1 MDTALGMQ
9 SAHEWGGAALKTTAA
24 GSAAPSDASLLL
36 RPGWTSPGALGR
48 ELVASRELCLTLAR
62 KDFFV
67 RYRRAALGIVWAI
80 ALPALQAV
88 VLAVILSRVAR
99 IHVDHYAIFILS
111 GIVAW
116 TYFASTLG
124 AASTSIVDNSA
135 LSSRIYFP
143 RAVLPISACLSNLF
157 AMLIS
162 FVITVVVAVATG
174 AVPGLTLL
182 YILPGVGLIFLLTV
196 SATLVLSA
204 LHVYFRDVKYAVQ
217 AGLLVWFYVT
227 PVFYPVTLLHGLARR
242 AVEANP
248 VSGCVELF
256 QGAVLGTP
264 VSAVSISYTVACTA
278 ALLVAAVFLHC
289 RHDRTFADLL

>member
-1 MDTALGMQ
+1 V
-9 SAHEWGGAALKTTAA
+9 
-24 GSAAPSDASLLL
+24 L
-36 RPGWTSPGALGR
+36 RPGWTSPVAFGR
-48 ELVASRELCLTLAR
+48 EMRRSTELCVTLAR

-99 IHVDHYAIFILS
+99 IDVPHYAVFILS

-116 TYFASTLG
+116 TYFSTTLG
-124 AASTSIVDNSA
+124 VASTSIVDNSA

-157 AMLIS
+157 ALVIS
-162 FVITVVVAVATG
+162 FVITLVVAILSGVWPG
-174 AVPGLTLL
+174 WSLFYIVPGLLL
-182 YILPGVGLIFLLTV
+182 TFLLTA

-204 LHVYFRDVKYAVQ
+204 AHVYFRDVRYAVQ
-217 AGLLVWFYVT
+217 AVLLVWFYVT
-227 PVFYPVTLLHGLARR
+227 PVFYPITLLHGLARR

-248 VSGCVELF
+248 VTGCVELF
-256 QGAVLGTP
+256 HAAVVGGE
-264 VSAVSISYTVACTA
+264 VSAVSIAYTA
-278 ALLVAAVFLHC
+278 AWTALLLVAAVILHC